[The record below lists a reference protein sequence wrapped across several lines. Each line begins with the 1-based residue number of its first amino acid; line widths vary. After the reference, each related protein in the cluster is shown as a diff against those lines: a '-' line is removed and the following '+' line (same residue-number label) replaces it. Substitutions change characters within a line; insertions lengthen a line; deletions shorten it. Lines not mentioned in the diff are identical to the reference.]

1 MKIRNKIMK
10 KMFSTALIAVTT
22 AVMTGCGVSVGEL
35 EEAPKEVEEES
46 IVFSDKTLETRLIDN
61 KVLYEDDDETSVVTM
76 YLTVTKGNSSESTDH
91 TWSEVNDHSV
101 FYYDELGIARYGVNG
116 LLQVGDE
123 NGPVEG
129 ELGYERQT
137 PNCIVTIRGQ
147 TSSRA
152 KQKNYKIK
160 IKDSSGDWRG
170 QTVINLNKHQSDG
183 LRFRNKL
190 MYDLIKE
197 VDDLVA
203 MRTQFVHLYVKDL
216 TEGKDAEFEDY
227 GLYTQVEQAN
237 KKFLK
242 AHGLDKEGHL
252 YKLNNIFEFYKYDE
266 IKMVNDIGYDAMA
279 FRYYLKTKG
288 DTNNRKLINMLKD
301 VNDSTLSGTEV
312 LERWFDEDNVATW
325 LGFNIL
331 LGNIDTQSRNMLLYS
346 PLNVNKWY
354 LINWDCDGALGLEEK
369 EIHGINV
376 ENSWETGVS
385 NYWGNM
391 LFRKLIMDD
400 TFRET
405 LDKKINELRQQ
416 ITPEKIRKM
425 AEGYAEVVKPYLY
438 TDGSK
443 DEKNAPLDGKEY
455 DRVINA
461 IPLELEKNYE
471 SYKKSIEKPMP
482 FYIGVPT
489 NVENGIN
496 FVWEASYDIQS
507 DDVYYTV
514 TLADNYEL
522 KDPLLVK
529 NDIFLNICTYDS
541 PLPEGQYFL
550 NVKARDSEGNEQ
562 YAFDYYI
569 SPDSTRHYGTLSF
582 YVDKEGNISLMA
594 GE

>member
-1 MKIRNKIMK
+1 
-10 KMFSTALIAVTT
+10 
-22 AVMTGCGVSVGEL
+22 
-35 EEAPKEVEEES
+35 
-46 IVFSDKTLETRLIDN
+46 
-61 KVLYEDDDETSVVTM
+61 
-76 YLTVTKGNSSESTDH
+76 
-91 TWSEVNDHSV
+91 
-101 FYYDELGIARYGVNG
+101 
-116 LLQVGDE
+116 
-123 NGPVEG
+123 
-129 ELGYERQT
+129 
-137 PNCIVTIRGQ
+137 
-147 TSSRA
+147 
-152 KQKNYKIK
+152 
-160 IKDSSGDWRG
+160 
-170 QTVINLNKHQSDG
+170 
-183 LRFRNKL
+183 
-190 MYDLIKE
+190 
-197 VDDLVA
+197 
-203 MRTQFVHLYVKDL
+203 
-216 TEGKDAEFEDY
+216 
-227 GLYTQVEQAN
+227 
-237 KKFLK
+237 
-242 AHGLDKEGHL
+242 
-252 YKLNNIFEFYKYDE
+252 
-266 IKMVNDIGYDAMA
+266 MA
-279 FRYYLKTKG
+279 FRYYLKTKC
-288 DTNNRKLINMLKD
+288 DTNNGKLINMLKD
-301 VNDSTLSGTEV
+301 FNNSTLSGTEV

-369 EIHGINV
+369 EIHDINL

-405 LDKKINELRQQ
+405 LDKKINELRRQ
-416 ITPEKIRKM
+416 ITPEKIREM

-443 DEKNAPLDGKEY
+443 DEKNAPLDEKEY

-522 KDPLLVK
+522 KNPLLVK

-569 SPDSTRHYGTLSF
+569 SPDSSRHYGTLSF
-582 YVDKEGNISLMA
+582 YVDKEGNISLVA